1 MLAEAHS
8 HKARTGVP
16 HRRRGGHPMTS
27 KQDIIELENKF
38 WQTMID
44 RDVDTA
50 AAMMA
55 DASIVT
61 GAQGAMTIDAK
72 TFAKMMKEGTWELRS
87 FKLDKLQVQFTNDDT
102 AIIGY
107 EVTEKLVVDGK
118 PLELTAYDASVWTR
132 VDGDWKCALH
142 TESVKGDPF
151 GRDRMKH
158 AA

>member
-1 MLAEAHS
+1 MTS
-8 HKARTGVP
+8 K
-16 HRRRGGHPMTS
+16 PMTS
-27 KQDIIELENKF
+27 EQDIIELEKKF

-55 DASIVT
+55 DTSIVT
-61 GAQGAMTIDAK
+61 GAQGAATIDAK
-72 TFAKMMKEGTWELRS
+72 AFARMMKEGTWELRS

-107 EVTEKLVVDGK
+107 EVTERLMVDGK
-118 PLELTAYDASVWTR
+118 PLELTAYDATVWTR

-151 GRDRMKH
+151 GRDRIKH

>member
-1 MLAEAHS
+1 
-8 HKARTGVP
+8 
-16 HRRRGGHPMTS
+16 MTS
-27 KQDIIELENKF
+27 RQDIIELENKF

-55 DASIVT
+55 DSAIVT
-61 GAQGAMTIDAK
+61 GAQGAATIDSK
-72 TFAKMMKEGTWELRS
+72 SFAKMMKEGTWELRS
-87 FKLDKLQVQFTNDDT
+87 FKLDKLQVQFTGDDT

-132 VDGDWKCALH
+132 IDGEWKCALH
-142 TESVKGDPF
+142 TESVKGDPY
-151 GRDRMKH
+151 GRDRVKD

>member
-1 MLAEAHS
+1 
-8 HKARTGVP
+8 
-16 HRRRGGHPMTS
+16 MTS

-55 DASIVT
+55 DSAIVT
-61 GAQGAMTIDAK
+61 GAQGAATIDSK
-72 TFAKMMKEGTWELRS
+72 SFAKMMKEGTWELRS
-87 FKLDKLQVQFTNDDT
+87 FKLDKLQVQFTGDDT

-132 VDGDWKCALH
+132 IDGEWKCALH
-142 TESVKGDPF
+142 TESVKGDPY
-151 GRDRMKH
+151 GRDRVKD

>member
-1 MLAEAHS
+1 MT
-8 HKARTGVP
+8 AR
-16 HRRRGGHPMTS
+16 
-27 KQDIIELENKF
+27 QDIIELERKF
-38 WQTMID
+38 WQAMVD

-50 AAMMA
+50 SRMMA
-55 DASIVT
+55 GTAIVT
-61 GAQGAMTIDAK
+61 GAQGAATIDAG
-72 TFAKMMKEGTWELRS
+72 TFARMMKEGTWELRS

-118 PLELTAYDASVWTR
+118 PLEMTAYDASVWSR
-132 VDGDWKCALH
+132 VDGEWKCALH

-151 GRDRMKH
+151 GRDRMKQ

>member
-1 MLAEAHS
+1 MASRH
-8 HKARTGVP
+8 
-16 HRRRGGHPMTS
+16 
-27 KQDIIELENKF
+27 DIIELEKKF
-38 WQTMID
+38 WQTMVD

-50 AAMMA
+50 TAMMA
-55 DASIVT
+55 DTAIVT
-61 GAQGAMTIDAK
+61 GAQGAASIDTK
-72 TFAKMMKEGTWELRS
+72 TFAKMMKEGSWSLRS

-107 EVTEKLVVDGK
+107 EVTEKLTVDGK

-151 GRDRMKH
+151 GRDRVE
-158 AA
+158 AAA